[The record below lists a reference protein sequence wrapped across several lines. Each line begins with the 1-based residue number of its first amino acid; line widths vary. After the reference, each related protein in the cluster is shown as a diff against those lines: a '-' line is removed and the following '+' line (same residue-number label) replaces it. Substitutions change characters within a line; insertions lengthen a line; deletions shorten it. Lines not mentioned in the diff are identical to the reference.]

1 MNNSVLTEEN
11 ISMESYDI
19 EDFIEE
25 VKFQMTE
32 YDVLEEKTI
41 LDWEKKARAYI
52 MRHGNNKN
60 IAIKSKDEI
69 YIKVYDDELMAQIA
83 LAYYRAFRDNDLD
96 GYWKTFKL

>member
-1 MNNSVLTEEN
+1 
-11 ISMESYDI
+11 MESYDI

-52 MRHGNNKN
+52 MKQKRNKN

-69 YIKVYDDELMAQIA
+69 YIKVYDDELMARLA
-83 LAYYRAFRDNDLD
+83 LEFYRAYRDQDLD
-96 GYWKTFKL
+96 GYWKRFSL